1 MFTRSTRRALP
12 FLLALFAV
20 GVAPAAARAQ
30 SVIDQMTTAATE
42 MMTNAG
48 LTKRSQ
54 HDGSLAQGAATDLT
68 INIAAGSQ
76 VLIAGF
82 CDEDCSDLDMRV
94 SQNGT
99 MLGEDILDD
108 DAPMVTLANWSG
120 GTVTVRVE
128 MPACSVAPCA
138 FRVMVFS
145 K

>member
-1 MFTRSTRRALP
+1 MSTRSTRRTLP
-12 FLLALFAV
+12 FLLALFTLGA
-20 GVAPAAARAQ
+20 APMAAHAQ
-30 SVIDQMTTAATE
+30 SVIDQMTTAAME
-42 MMTNAG
+42 MMTQAG

-54 HDGSLAQGAATDLT
+54 HDGSLAQGKAADLSV
-68 INIAAGSQ
+68 NIPAGSQ
-76 VLIAGF
+76 VLIAGV

-99 MLGEDILDD
+99 MLGEDILED
-108 DAPMVTLANWSG
+108 DAPMVTLSNWTG

-138 FRVMVFS
+138 FRVLVYT

>member
-1 MFTRSTRRALP
+1 MFTRSTRTLP
-12 FLLALFAV
+12 FLLALLAL
-20 GVAPAAARAQ
+20 GAAPATARAQ
-30 SVIDQMTTAATE
+30 SVIDQMTAAATE
-42 MMTNAG
+42 MMANAG
-48 LTKRSQ
+48 MTRRSQ
-54 HDGSLAQGAATDLT
+54 HDGSLAQGSTTDLS

-108 DAPMVTLANWSG
+108 DAPMVTLSNWTG